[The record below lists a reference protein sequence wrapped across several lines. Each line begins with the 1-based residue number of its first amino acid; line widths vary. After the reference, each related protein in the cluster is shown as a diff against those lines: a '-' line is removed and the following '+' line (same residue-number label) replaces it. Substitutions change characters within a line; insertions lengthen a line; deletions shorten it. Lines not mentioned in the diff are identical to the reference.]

1 MTVDHRLL
9 DLQALDLALDRL
21 TRRRAALDAGED
33 VVVARTEAD
42 AAENGFGE
50 LKLRI
55 DAVDRDAGKLEHEID
70 SLTQKRTAEE
80 RRMFDGSVANAK
92 ELEAI
97 GREVENLKRRQ
108 GEREDELLVL
118 LEEREGL
125 EAEATAAQR
134 TATELRAKVE
144 QVAADSRT
152 EHAEVTAEIEA
163 GTTERAT
170 IVGALDPGLVELY
183 EEIRGQKK
191 GVGAAALVD
200 GVCQG
205 CHETLS
211 AVELDHVKHAS
222 GVPRCEHCRRILV
235 P

>member
-9 DLQALDLALDRL
+9 DLQTLDLALDRL
-21 TRRRAALDAGED
+21 ARRRAALEAGED
-33 VVVARTEAD
+33 VAAARAEAD
-42 AAENGFGE
+42 ASEAAFGE
-50 LKLRI
+50 QKLRI
-55 DAVDRDAGKLEHEID
+55 DAIDRDASKLEHEID
-70 SLTQKRTAEE
+70 SLTQKRGAEE

-108 GEREDELLVL
+108 GDREDELLVL

-125 EAEATAAQR
+125 EAEVTSAQR
-134 TATELRAKVE
+134 IAAELRTKVDR
-144 QVAADSRT
+144 VAADAGT
-152 EHAEVTAEIEA
+152 ELAEVIEEFEARTAE
-163 GTTERAT
+163 RAAL
-170 IVGALDPGLVELY
+170 VPVLDPALVELY
-183 EEIRGQKK
+183 EEIRAQKK

-211 AVELDHVKHAS
+211 AVELDRVKRAAEA
-222 GVPRCEHCRRILV
+222 PRCEHCRRIVV